1 MKTPLFVLTLLLMSA
16 ASFAQMVA
24 YVTPAKP
31 DQTVLVVVTDIKNDK
46 KAEYESWIKDVL
58 YAALYKSQ
66 NPMKKDQLTVTR
78 WMRPVRQNA
87 DSTWTYAFIMDP
99 AIPKT
104 DYDIPTFLKQEYGE
118 EKGNRYANQ
127 YETFLARPIVI
138 HALKQ
143 TAY

>member
-1 MKTPLFVLTLLLMSA
+1 MKINLFTLALLLMSA
-16 ASFAQMVA
+16 GCFAQKA
-24 YVTPAKP
+24 TYVTPAKP
-31 DQTVLVVVTDIKNDK
+31 DQTVLLVVTDIKNEK
-46 KAEYESWIKDVL
+46 KADYESWIKDVL

-66 NPMKKDQLTVTR
+66 NPMKKDQLKVTR

-127 YETFLARPIVI
+127 YETFLAKPIVI
-138 HALKQ
+138 HVLKQ
-143 TAY
+143 SGY